1 MSEAHDDPGTD
12 GETGTDNDTGDG
24 DDIDTGDG
32 DDIDTGDGDDIDTG
46 DGDDIDTGGD
56 DIDAESDIDSSTDTG
71 HRDGNA
77 DDGNGVQIDMISG
90 ERMDELTSME
100 KIRLILDGV
109 HEGNIVIL
117 EEGLDPDEE
126 SKLIEV
132 TMTEINPDE
141 FTGIEIETYPGT
153 EQQQNDGFFDRLFG
167 RESRTKLTVI
177 GPANRLETLHKDETL
192 ISTLVTRR

>member
-1 MSEAHDDPGTD
+1 MSEAHDDH
-12 GETGTDNDTGDG
+12 
-24 DDIDTGDG
+24 
-32 DDIDTGDGDDIDTG
+32 
-46 DGDDIDTGGD
+46 
-56 DIDAESDIDSSTDTG
+56 DAESEPDRDAADPDDDAALDTG
-71 HRDGNA
+71 NDAAPGTETADGGSEAAN
-77 DDGNGVQIDMISG
+77 GSGVQIDMISG
-90 ERMDELTSME
+90 ERMDGLTSME

-109 HEGNIVIL
+109 HDGNIVIL

-132 TMTEINPDE
+132 TMAEISPDE

-153 EQQQNDGFFDRLFG
+153 EQQQNGGFFDRLFG

-192 ISTLVTRR
+192 ISALVTRR